1 VNETLC
7 QFTANA
13 TGLPVIAGPMEA
25 TAVGNLLVQAMGLG
39 LISSLD
45 ELRTI
50 VRESFPLKR
59 YEPKDGPQ
67 WQAAYE
73 RFREV
78 TAA

>member
-1 VNETLC
+1 
-7 QFTANA
+7 
-13 TGLPVIAGPMEA
+13 
-25 TAVGNLLVQAMGLG
+25 MGLG

-45 ELRTI
+45 ELRAI
-50 VRESFPLKR
+50 VRESFPLRR

-73 RFREV
+73 RFQEV